1 MRKKE
6 KTREIPSRSSRAIK
20 VWILVA
26 ALLVINVFTGLVH
39 VLPSQARREVEWE
52 YGIQKPQTI
61 WQHWE
66 WELPLSQKQSYLS
79 VNDRQFCFSNVGLH
93 WLGSFVRHGWYAE
106 DPMILSQQAGH
117 PAQCGMYLL
126 QDGKDYIMYLV
137 GRIADYRIDQVV
149 FTLRWGF
156 DEETIELAQKDWIRT
171 EHGIFFVHRMN
182 ISGRKPKQKNETP
195 LSKPREWD
203 GPTGIWMTV
212 LDEEGQPM
220 IWKDSQGYESTSY
233 YIKERMTAGR

>member
-26 ALLVINVFTGLVH
+26 ALLVINVFTGLVN
-39 VLPSQARREVEWE
+39 VLPSQARREAEWE

-137 GRIADYRIDQVV
+137 GRIVSI
-149 FTLRWGF
+149 RWS
-156 DEETIELAQKDWIRT
+156 L
-171 EHGIFFVHRMN
+171 
-182 ISGRKPKQKNETP
+182 PC
-195 LSKPREWD
+195 
-203 GPTGIWMTV
+203 
-212 LDEEGQPM
+212 
-220 IWKDSQGYESTSY
+220 
-233 YIKERMTAGR
+233 AGALMRRR